1 MSFPPP
7 FIPCFFAS
15 SPFFSFSAFLPYH
28 VFLPLSC
35 PLQFPFPWSILFL
48 LSVLHFLPF
57 CFPIFPL
64 ACSPVGVF
72 VENTVWC
79 RHGVFFHTVL
89 SSLQQIGVAS
99 FYLFIFSVVEW
110 VKMDA
115 SDRCKLLEKL
125 DAKRLLDSIDTVL
138 ADCDG
143 ILFAVVLL
151 CMRKYRDEFTLEV
164 PIGITV

>member
-1 MSFPPP
+1 M
-7 FIPCFFAS
+7 FFLHHP
-15 SPFFSFSAFLPYH
+15 PFFSFLL
-28 VFLPLSC
+28 VFIPPFSLTTYVSST
-35 PLQFPFPWSILFL
+35 LQFPFPWSILFL

-57 CFPIFPL
+57 CFPL

-72 VENTVWC
+72 VENDTVWC
-79 RHGVFFHTVL
+79 RHDVFFHTVL

-125 DAKRLLDSIDTVL
+125 DAKQLLDSVDTVL

-143 ILFAVVLL
+143 IRFSVVLL
-151 CMRKYRDEFTLEV
+151 CMRKYQPV
-164 PIGITV
+164 ACQ